1 MNTAG
6 RLLSI
11 YDRLVGTG
19 RGNDVSMTKVWAEVF
34 ELPPDAPHLE
44 DDGKRTVIPPL
55 RAAA

>member
-34 ELPPDAPHLE
+34 ELPPDAPHL
-44 DDGKRTVIPPL
+44 
-55 RAAA
+55 